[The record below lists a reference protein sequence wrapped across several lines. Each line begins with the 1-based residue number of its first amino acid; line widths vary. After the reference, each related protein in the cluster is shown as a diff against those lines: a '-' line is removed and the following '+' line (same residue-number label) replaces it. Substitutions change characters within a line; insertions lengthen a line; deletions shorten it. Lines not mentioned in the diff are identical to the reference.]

1 MRSFHSF
8 RLESGLLVCLVEQS
22 KASRT
27 AGFAEVSREAALR
40 AANEPFD
47 ENFFFAFESHDEGF
61 QVGNLQLEVVEYR
74 PASVFPVFKTNAK
87 KNGKNKG
94 MVFLLYGRQVGRL
107 LRSAELQCVM
117 TESTQ
122 LVGDRARHVGT
133 AERRICC
140 LI

>member
-8 RLESGLLVCLVEQS
+8 RLELGLLVCLGEQS

-27 AGFAEVSREAALR
+27 GGFAEVRREAALR

-47 ENFFFAFESHDEGF
+47 EKFFSRSRVTTRAL
-61 QVGNLQLEVVEYR
+61 QVGSLQLEVVEYR

-94 MVFLLYGRQVGRL
+94 MVFLLYGRQVGR
-107 LRSAELQCVM
+107 
-117 TESTQ
+117 
-122 LVGDRARHVGT
+122 
-133 AERRICC
+133 CC
-140 LI
+140 